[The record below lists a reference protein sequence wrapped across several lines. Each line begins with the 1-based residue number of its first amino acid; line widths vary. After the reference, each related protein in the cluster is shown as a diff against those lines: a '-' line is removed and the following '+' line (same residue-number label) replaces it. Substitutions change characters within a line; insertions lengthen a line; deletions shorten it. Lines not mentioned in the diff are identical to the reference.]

1 MVVHGDLNGKVFQ
14 QDVGNDFDGSEVISI
29 YATPFLYFDSTEK
42 RKVFQHLS
50 LFTRPEG
57 SSTINLGIAF
67 DWDDPNVPNPL
78 TYSLTTAGALLRYTT
93 GSGTYNSTFTFD
105 GSTSPVLETNIQG
118 SGRAMSL
125 IITSTGTQAPY
136 SISGFSV
143 TYQESGYR

>member
-1 MVVHGDLNGKVFQ
+1 MRSHK
-14 QDVGNDFDGSEVISI
+14 
-29 YATPFLYFDSTEK
+29 TK
-42 RKVFQHLS
+42 
-50 LFTRPEG
+50 
-57 SSTINLGIAF
+57 
-67 DWDDPNVPNPL
+67 
-78 TYSLTTAGALLRYTT
+78 
-93 GSGTYNSTFTFD
+93 YNSTFTFD